1 MRNWLLAL
9 LIGLGICLGVSG
21 TSQAQDEARIAGVLF
36 RSTWC
41 PPCHILEPRLNA
53 AKRDYQGRIHFV
65 RFDFSF
71 RDEETLRDQARAEGL
86 VGVFNHYQNQLGVLV
101 LMDRDSGQVLEV
113 ITARYS
119 AEDIEDAFE
128 RALAWQG

>member
-1 MRNWLLAL
+1 MRIWLLAF
-9 LIGLGICLGVSG
+9 LISVGLSLGISG
-21 TSQAQDEARIAGVLF
+21 ASQAQDEPRIAAVLF

-41 PPCHILEPRLNA
+41 PPCHILEPSLNE
-53 AKRDYQGRIHFV
+53 AKRDYVERIHFV

-71 RDEETLRDQARAEGL
+71 RDEETLREQARAEGL
-86 VGVFNHYQNQLGVLV
+86 VGLFDHFKNQLGVLV
-101 LMDRDSGQVLEV
+101 VMDRESGQVLEV